1 MKRGIHITITT
12 IVCILVI
19 IELTLRFKFG
29 FCDALLYQSSDKYEY
44 IAQPNQDRYR
54 LGAHI
59 RCNSYSQRNNEEPDS
74 IKTKILG
81 LGDSVLFGGTWMDQD
96 SLATT
101 LFSQETGMQMLN
113 ISAGSWG
120 PDNCAA
126 YLKEKGT
133 FDAQAMVLV
142 CSSHDA
148 YDIMS
153 FFPVVGNFPTYPDK
167 QYPLAICELIDRY
180 LIPRGKMLFAKYSA
194 KLDPDATVVKA
205 AQHTSVAK
213 KSATFNPGFDQLKA
227 IADSLHIPFA
237 IYLHAETGEL
247 QQDSYN
253 EMGQQICQWAETNKV
268 LLMKGLK
275 NGEKPEMYKDIIHLN
290 EKGQRHL
297 ASCLEQLVNELLP
310 KNENK

>member
-1 MKRGIHITITT
+1 MKKGIYITIITC
-12 IVCILVI
+12 ICILI
-19 IELTLRFKFG
+19 IFELILRFKFG
-29 FCDALLYQSSDKYEY
+29 FCNALLYQPSDKYEY
-44 IAQPNQDRYR
+44 IAQPNQNRYR

-59 RCNSYSQRNNEEPDS
+59 RYNSYSQRNNEEPDS
-74 IKTKILG
+74 TKIKILG

-101 LFSQETGMQMLN
+101 LFSKETGMQMLN

-148 YDIMS
+148 YDTMS
-153 FFPVVGNFPTYPDK
+153 FLPVVGHFPTYPDK

-180 LIPRGKMLFAKYSA
+180 LIPRGKMLFTKYSA
-194 KLDPDATVVKA
+194 KLDPDATVVKT
-205 AQHTSVAK
+205 AQHTSVIK
-213 KSATFNPGFDQLKA
+213 KSAIFDPGFDQLKA
-227 IADSLHIPFA
+227 IADSLHIPFG

-247 QQDSYN
+247 TQGSYN
-253 EMGQQICQWAETNKV
+253 EMGQQICQWAETNHIP
-268 LLMKGLK
+268 LSKGLD
-275 NGEKPEMYKDIIHLN
+275 NGEKTEMYKDIIHFN

-297 ASCLEQLVNELLP
+297 ASYLEQLVNELLD
-310 KNENK
+310 KK